1 MQRQFHRHCKLIK
14 LLAFS
19 LYATTFSPSAVPSA
33 GPETSKPTRRFATV
47 NYVTGQAPDIFKVG
61 STERKLRATGKVA
74 SFARSVPTDETTD
87 EMNPG
92 PPGGRVV
99 IAGLGPGNPS
109 YLTRAVWDE
118 ICSSS
123 EVFAR
128 IGRHPAL
135 SAVPDTVK
143 LTTFESYY
151 EEAETFEFLYS
162 NISNRILELAKE
174 HGKVLYLVPGDP
186 WVGETTTKLI
196 TSRSSSCGVQVDI
209 LPGISFVEPTLA
221 ALKVD
226 LLPRLLV
233 GDSYEL
239 VSFQHLPL
247 ECNTPLLISQLED
260 QFEASALKV
269 VLMTSFSPEH
279 VVALVHAAGSAECK
293 VEWLPLHRMDQCKD
307 IGIMTSLY
315 VPAANGSFSQLRD
328 AFAKRREDIRDVW
341 DDITHEE
348 LSAGLLKGSEAL
360 LAVSKDPPR
369 PSEVSESLARILA
382 FTAAHLQLGED
393 DNDFTTRDIISRA
406 SQIVEEIGD

>member
-19 LYATTFSPSAVPSA
+19 LYATTFSPFAVPSA
-33 GPETSKPTRRFATV
+33 GPETSPTRNFATANFV
-47 NYVTGQAPDIFKVG
+47 GQAPDIKLG
-61 STERKLRATGKVA
+61 STERKRRATGKVA
-74 SFARSVPTDETTD
+74 SSASVPPGPSD

-128 IGRHPAL
+128 IERHPAL
-135 SAVPDTVK
+135 SAIPDTVK

-348 LSAGLLKGSEAL
+348 LSAGLLKGAEAL

>member
-1 MQRQFHRHCKLIK
+1 MQREFHRHCKLIK

-19 LYATTFSPSAVPSA
+19 LYATTFSPFVPP
-33 GPETSKPTRRFATV
+33 GHKTSNPTWGFATLK
-47 NYVTGQAPDIFKVG
+47 YVTGQAPDIFKLG
-61 STERKLRATGKVA
+61 STERQLRAGKMA
-74 SFARSVPTDETTD
+74 SRRSKLETRSSGSVT

-92 PPGGRVV
+92 TNGGRVV
-99 IAGLGPGNPS
+99 IAGLGPGDPS

-118 ICSSS
+118 ICGSS

-135 SAVPDTVK
+135 SAIPDTVK

-221 ALKVD
+221 ALKID

-239 VSFQHLPL
+239 IGFQHLPL

-279 VVALVHAAGSAECK
+279 IVALVHAAGSADCK

-328 AFAKRREDIRDVW
+328 ALAKRSEEIRDLW

-348 LSAGLLKGSEAL
+348 LSAGLLKGSEEL
-360 LAVSKDPPR
+360 FVAVSKDPPR
-369 PSEVSESLARILA
+369 PSEITESLARILA

-393 DNDFTTRDIISRA
+393 DNDFTARYIISRA
-406 SQIVEEIGD
+406 SRIVEEIGD